1 MMVWDGIIVG
11 GGLAGLVAGITA
23 AERGKQVMLVAE
35 GVGSLSFASGVI
47 DFGDFYALR
56 EKRGHPF
63 SLISEDQ
70 AVESI
75 TKWQEICPFYK
86 GSWGS
91 DEIVLTPLGETRQ
104 AGYVPQS
111 LSAQP
116 LQAARRIIL
125 IAPQGLKDFFPR
137 LFASNL
143 SLNFPYAKV
152 TISPLQAEKFAPQYR
167 LGKSILATDYARYW
181 ASQEGTDFLRG
192 FLMETIR
199 ELAGVREGAVL
210 VFPGLS
216 ASFQPLM
223 QELLATLT
231 VSIVEPTMFPPSPVG
246 MDLYRFLRKKFKDLG
261 GEFLMSGKA
270 KAAVIEEGY
279 CHSISLQSQGKT
291 LQLKAK
297 SFVLATGGLFG
308 GGIQVGP
315 RTIREGVFD
324 SPLFLPERWT
334 GDGFLGPQPY
344 AQTGIEVDSDL
355 HPLKSDGQIY
365 LRNVFVC
372 GRTLAHWDPWID
384 YCGGGV
390 ALTTGY
396 LAGSKL

>member
-1 MMVWDGIIVG
+1 MVWDGIIVG

-47 DFGDFYALR
+47 DFGDYYALR
-56 EKRGHPF
+56 EQRGHPF

-70 AVESI
+70 ATAAIS
-75 TKWQEICPFYK
+75 KWQEICPFYQ
-86 GSWGS
+86 GAWGS
-91 DEIVLTPLGETRQ
+91 HEIVLTPLGETRR

-111 LSAQP
+111 LATES
-116 LQAARRIIL
+116 LQAARNIIV
-125 IAPQGLKDFFPR
+125 IAPHGLKDFYPK

-143 SLNFPYAKV
+143 ALNFPHAKV
-152 TISPLQAEKFAPQYR
+152 TMSPLHVEKFASQYR
-167 LGKSILATDYARYW
+167 LGKSILAADYARYW
-181 ASQEGTDFLRG
+181 ASTEGADFLRG
-192 FLMETIR
+192 FLRETLR
-199 ELAGVREGAVL
+199 ELAGVKGAVL

-216 ASFQPLM
+216 AAFDPLL
-223 QELLATLT
+223 QELLASLT
-231 VSIVEPTMFPPSPVG
+231 VSIVEPTLFPPSPVG

-270 KAAVIEEGY
+270 KAAVMEEGY
-279 CHSISLQSQGKT
+279 CQSISLQSQGKT

-297 SFVLATGGLFG
+297 AFVLATGGLFG

-344 AQTGIEVDSDL
+344 AQTGIEVDNEL
-355 HPLKSDGQIY
+355 HPLQGNGQIY
-365 LRNVFVC
+365 LHNVFVC
-372 GRTLAHWDPWID
+372 GRNLAHWDPWID

-396 LAGSKL
+396 MAGSQL

>member
-1 MMVWDGIIVG
+1 MWDGIIVG

-23 AERGKQVMLVAE
+23 AERGKQVLLVAE

-47 DFGDFYALR
+47 DFGDYYTLR
-56 EKRGHPF
+56 DKRRHPF

-70 AVESI
+70 VSIAI

-86 GSWGS
+86 GSWGR
-91 DEIVLTPLGETRQ
+91 DELVLTPLGETRP
-104 AGYVPQS
+104 AGYVPHS
-111 LSAQP
+111 LAAQP
-116 LQAARRIIL
+116 LHEAREIIL

-143 SLNFPYAKV
+143 ALNFPRAKV
-152 TISPLQAEKFAPQYR
+152 TIKPLHLEEFDSQNR

-181 ASQEGTDFLRG
+181 ASQEGTDYLRWFLR
-192 FLMETIR
+192 EAVR
-199 ELAGVREGAVL
+199 ELSGLKEGVVV

-216 ASFQPLM
+216 ASFKPLVND
-223 QELLATLT
+223 LLVTLALT
-231 VSIVEPTMFPPSPVG
+231 VIEPTLFPPSPVG
-246 MDLYRFLRKKFKDLG
+246 IDLYQYLRKKFKDLG
-261 GEFLMSGKA
+261 GEYLISGKA
-270 KAAVIEEGY
+270 KAAVMKDGY
-279 CHSISLQSQGKT
+279 CHSIALQSQGKT
-291 LQLKAK
+291 RQLKAK

-315 RTIREGVFD
+315 RTIREEVFD
-324 SPLFLPERWT
+324 CPLFLPKSWT
-334 GDGFLGPQPY
+334 EDGFLGPQPY
-344 AQTGIEVDSDL
+344 AQTGIEVDEDL
-355 HPLKSDGQIY
+355 HPLNSDGRIY
-365 LRNVFVC
+365 LHNVYVC